1 MMFPLRLTKIVQ
13 KKLRNHLFKKA
24 SRLLGSYSVH
34 RRCNAILCWKKFRSR
49 ILIIFYETTF
59 STTLLVQKFALSNI
73 QLKHQ
78 STMLQTA

>member
-34 RRCNAILCWKKFRSR
+34 RRCNAIMLEK
-49 ILIIFYETTF
+49 IQIENIDN
-59 STTLLVQKFALSNI
+59 LL
-73 QLKHQ
+73 
-78 STMLQTA
+78 